1 MATPSSP
8 PILVIGVAHVVDL
21 GAPLRKVLGTRPLDG
36 IAVELDMDRFRAL
49 SAPAGST
56 PSGGSG
62 APVLIRL
69 WGMVQRRLG
78 DELGVGAG
86 AEMRTAAEIAMERR
100 LPVLLIDDPI
110 RETLFRLLHSLSLKE
125 RVALFAGAIVGLFL
139 PGELVG
145 RQLDAY
151 QAEPASYTDELRRA
165 MPGVAKVL
173 LDDRNEHMADRL
185 AEARGRGI
193 TRIAAVIGDA
203 HLAGLCEALERRGI
217 GSERIPFSELNAFKA
232 P

>member
-1 MATPSSP
+1 MAASGP
-8 PILVIGVAHVVDL
+8 PILVVGVAHVVDL
-21 GAPLRKVLGTRPLDG
+21 AAPLRRVLGKRPLDG
-36 IAVELDMDRFRAL
+36 IAVELDIDRFRAL
-49 SAPAGST
+49 SAPAGTST
-56 PSGGSG
+56 GGG
-62 APVLIRL
+62 GGQPMLMRL

-86 AEMRTAAEIAMERR
+86 AEMRTATQIAAERQ

-151 QAEPASYTDELRRA
+151 QAEPTAYTDELRRA

-185 AEARGRGI
+185 VEARGRGL

-203 HLAGLCEALERRGI
+203 HLVGLCEALQRRGV
-217 GSERIPFSELNAFKA
+217 GSERIPFSELNAVRA

>member
-1 MATPSSP
+1 MATPAP
-8 PILVIGVAHVVDL
+8 PILVVGVAHVVDL
-21 GAPLRKVLGTRPLDG
+21 AAPLRRVLGERPLDG
-36 IAVELDMDRFRAL
+36 IAVELDIDRFRAL
-49 SAPAGST
+49 SAPPGT
-56 PSGGSG
+56 GSG
-62 APVLIRL
+62 RGGGQPMLFRL
-69 WGMVQRRLG
+69 WAMVQRRLG

-86 AEMRTAAEIAMERR
+86 AEMRTAAEIAAERR

-185 AEARGRGI
+185 AEARGRGL

-203 HLAGLCEALERRGI
+203 HLPGLCEALERRGI
-217 GSERIPFSELNAFKA
+217 GSERIPFSELNSTRV